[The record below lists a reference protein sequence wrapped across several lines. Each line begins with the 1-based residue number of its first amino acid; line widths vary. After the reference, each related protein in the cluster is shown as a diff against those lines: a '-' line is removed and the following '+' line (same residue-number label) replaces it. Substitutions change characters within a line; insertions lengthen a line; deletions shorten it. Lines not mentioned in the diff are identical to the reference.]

1 MRETE
6 EEVEGQGGRA
16 LATTL
21 PVDSEEAFEAFEAFI
36 RRHVAGGAAAPDT
49 VTGYLREARLFRD
62 RFLLP
67 RGLVIDALTEEDI
80 FAYRRELVEA
90 GLRPTTIG
98 LKLSALRRLLDA
110 AVRTGRL
117 PTNPAAGVRAPRDRR
132 DAGAA
137 AGRVLPLT
145 EAQRLVAAISEAV
158 PAEAVGDVEGKEKSS
173 LALRDRT
180 LIALFLGH
188 GPRTI
193 ELHRANLGDLNLGA
207 GELRLRGK
215 ARDRTIYLRADV
227 LAVLRELVAVYA
239 ATGTLAAE
247 IGASAPLFVNY
258 GRTNPGERLS
268 RRGIRFVLDRAFAA
282 AGLLAPATSRPRK
295 DGCTRVLRRAATG
308 KRAAHDAGV
317 RVPSAHGL
325 RATNITLAREGGAE
339 LEHIADDVG
348 HVDLRMT
355 RRYLDRSRRRE
366 HNSALRVPLD
376 FHGRGVG
383 QSSAPRPPVG
393 SSPPPGL

>member
-1 MRETE
+1 MGESE
-6 EEVEGQGGRA
+6 EEAASAAGVA
-16 LATTL
+16 LAAAL
-21 PVDSEEAFEAFEAFI
+21 SVDSEEAFEAFI

-62 RFLLP
+62 RFLAP
-67 RGLVIDALTEEDI
+67 RGLAIGALTEEDVL
-80 FAYRRELVEA
+80 AYRRELVEA

-117 PTNPAAGVRAPRDRR
+117 PANPAAGVRAPRDRR

-137 AGRVLPLT
+137 ADRALPLA
-145 EAQRLVAAISEAV
+145 EAQRLVAAISGAA
-158 PAEAVGDVEGKEKSS
+158 PPEAVGDVDGDGAEERSP
-173 LALRDRT
+173 LAARDRA

-188 GPRTI
+188 GPRMI
-193 ELHRANLGDLNLGA
+193 ELHRANLGDLNLAA

-215 ARDRTIYLRADV
+215 TRDRTIYLRADV
-227 LAVLRELVAVYA
+227 LALLRELVTLYA
-239 ATGTLAAE
+239 AAGTLAPE
-247 IGASAPLFVNY
+247 APLFVNY
-258 GRTNPGERLS
+258 GRTNVGARLS
-268 RRGIRFVLDRAFAA
+268 RRGIRFILDRAFAA
-282 AGLLAPATSRPRK
+282 AGLLAPASSRPRK
-295 DGCTRVLRRAATG
+295 DGSARALRRAAVG

-325 RATNITLAREGGAE
+325 RATNITLARDGGAE

-348 HVDLRMT
+348 HADLRMT

-376 FHGRGVG
+376 FHGRG
-383 QSSAPRPPVG
+383 
-393 SSPPPGL
+393 

>member
-1 MRETE
+1 MRESE
-6 EEVEGQGGRA
+6 EEAKGQDDSA
-16 LATTL
+16 LVAVL
-21 PVDSEEAFEAFEAFI
+21 PADSQEAFEAFI

-67 RGLVIDALTEEDI
+67 RGLAISALTEEDVL
-80 FAYRRELVEA
+80 AYRRELVEA

-117 PTNPAAGVRAPRDRR
+117 PANPAAGVRAPRDRR

-137 AGRVLPLT
+137 ADRALPLA
-145 EAQRLVAAISEAV
+145 EAQQLVAAISETV
-158 PAEAVGDVEGKEKSS
+158 PPEAVGDGDDAEERSP
-173 LALRDRT
+173 LAVRDRA

-193 ELHRANLGDLNLGA
+193 ELHRANLGDLNLAA

-215 ARDRTIYLRADV
+215 TRDRAIYLRADV
-227 LAVLRELVAVYA
+227 LALLRELVAVYA
-239 ATGTLAAE
+239 AAGTVPPE
-247 IGASAPLFVNY
+247 APLFVNY
-258 GRTNPGERLS
+258 GRTNVGARLS
-268 RRGIRFVLDRAFAA
+268 RRGIRFILDRAFAA

-295 DGCTRVLRRAATG
+295 DGRTRALRRAAVG

-317 RVPSAHGL
+317 RMPSAHGL

-348 HVDLRMT
+348 HADLRMT

-376 FHGRGVG
+376 FHGRG
-383 QSSAPRPPVG
+383 
-393 SSPPPGL
+393 